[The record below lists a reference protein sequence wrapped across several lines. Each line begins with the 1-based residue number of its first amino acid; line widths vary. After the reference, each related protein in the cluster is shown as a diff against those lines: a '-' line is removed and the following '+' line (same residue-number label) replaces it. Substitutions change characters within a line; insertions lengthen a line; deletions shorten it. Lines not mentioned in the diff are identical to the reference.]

1 MKNRIN
7 KLLATFLAVLVWS
20 SSAYA
25 GCTNAQF
32 AGTWDVVFT
41 DGNSCK
47 VVVDRTGEVLIA
59 GDRTQSVCFDPFR
72 GVTEPDSGTVSVGSD
87 CLANISL
94 VVEGV
99 TVEMLGRIASPRN
112 IGAGG
117 FLIFVHHDTRGVV
130 YSTTG
135 NVVTNGKSLR
145 CRLFSLY
152 DVHSRAKKT
161 NQQRL

>member
-1 MKNRIN
+1 MVVSAVFLHADPALTINGSYQGDTHMKNRIS

-25 GCTNAQF
+25 RCTNAQF

-47 VVVDRTGEVLIA
+47 LVVNAAGDILIA
-59 GDRTQSVCFDPFR
+59 GDRSQSVCYDPFR

-87 CLANISL
+87 CLANINL
-94 VVEGV
+94 GVEGV
-99 TVEMLGRIASPRN
+99 TLEMLGRIANPRN

-117 FLIFVHHDTRGVV
+117 FLIFIPGV
-130 YSTTG
+130 S
-135 NVVTNGKSLR
+135 NPVVKGSFTMI
-145 CRLFSLY
+145 
-152 DVHSRAKKT
+152 RAE
-161 NQQRL
+161 

>member
-1 MKNRIN
+1 MVVSAMVRHADPALTSNGSYQGDKHMKNRIN

-47 VVVDRTGEVLIA
+47 LVVNATGDVLIA
-59 GDRTQSVCFDPFR
+59 GDRTQSVCYDPFR

-87 CLANISL
+87 CLANINL
-94 VVEGV
+94 GVEGV
-99 TVEMLGRIASPRN
+99 TLEMLGRIANPRN

-117 FLIFVHHDTRGVV
+117 FLIFIPGV
-130 YSTTG
+130 S
-135 NVVTNGKSLR
+135 NPVVKGSFTMI
-145 CRLFSLY
+145 
-152 DVHSRAKKT
+152 RAE
-161 NQQRL
+161 

>member
-7 KLLATFLAVLVWS
+7 KILATFIAVLVWS
-20 SSAYA
+20 SSAWA

-32 AGTWDVVFT
+32 AGTWDVVFN

-47 VVVDRTGEVLIA
+47 LVVNDGGDLLIA
-59 GDRTQSVCFDPFR
+59 GDRSQSVCFDPFR
-72 GVTEPDSGTVSVGSD
+72 GVTEPDAGTVSVGSD

-99 TVEMLGRIASPRN
+99 TVEMLGRIANPRT

-117 FLIFVHHDTRGVV
+117 FLIFVPGIPDPV
-130 YSTTG
+130 
-135 NVVTNGKSLR
+135 
-145 CRLFSLY
+145 
-152 DVHSRAKKT
+152 AKGAFT
-161 NQQRL
+161 MIRDQ

>member
-1 MKNRIN
+1 MAVSAMFLHADPTRTSNGRYQGDTHMKNRIN
-7 KLLATFLAVLVWS
+7 KFLATFIAVLAWS

-25 GCTNAQF
+25 GCNNAQF

-47 VVVDRTGEVLIA
+47 LVVNQAGDVLIA
-59 GDRTQSVCFDPFR
+59 GDRSQSVCYDPFR

-94 VVEGV
+94 GVEGV
-99 TVEMLGRIASPRN
+99 TLEMLGRIANPRN

-117 FLIFVHHDTRGVV
+117 FLIFVPGVD
-130 YSTTG
+130 
-135 NVVTNGKSLR
+135 NPVVKGAFTMI
-145 CRLFSLY
+145 
-152 DVHSRAKKT
+152 RAE
-161 NQQRL
+161 

>member
-1 MKNRIN
+1 MVVPAAFLHAGPALTSNGEDQGDTYMKNRMS
-7 KLLATFLAVLVWS
+7 KLLATFAAVLVFGS
-20 SSAYA
+20 NAYA

-47 VVVDRTGEVLIA
+47 LVVDGAGDVFIA
-59 GDRTQSVCFDPFR
+59 GDRSESVCFDPFR
-72 GVTEPDSGTVSVGSD
+72 GVTEPDAGTVAVGSD

-99 TVEMLGRIASPRN
+99 TVEMIARIANPRN

-117 FLIFVHHDTRGVV
+117 FVILVPGVSSPV
-130 YSTTG
+130 AKGAFTMI
-135 NVVTNGKSLR
+135 
-145 CRLFSLY
+145 
-152 DVHSRAKKT
+152 RAE
-161 NQQRL
+161 

>member
-1 MKNRIN
+1 MVVSPMFRHADPTLSSNGRSQGDTHMKHRIN

-47 VVVDRTGEVLIA
+47 VVVDRAGEVLIA
-59 GDRTQSVCFDPFR
+59 GDRSQSVCFDPFR

-117 FLIFVHHDTRGVV
+117 FLIFVPGVDNPV
-130 YSTTG
+130 AKGAFTMI
-135 NVVTNGKSLR
+135 
-145 CRLFSLY
+145 
-152 DVHSRAKKT
+152 RAE
-161 NQQRL
+161 